1 VSGAGASAAF
11 VSSVTPVVL
20 VGGRSRRFGRDKLLE
35 PLPGGGGVMV
45 ERPIGALRA
54 VFGARVA
61 LVGAC
66 DARVAAL
73 GDGVIADPHPGA
85 GPLGGIVSALAHAGG
100 PVLVLA
106 GDMPGVRGEDVARLA
121 LAAEGALARGALAV
135 MAESDRVHPCFAVY
149 AAGALAALAAGLARG
164 DRRLLGALPDGRVE
178 RWACRAGA
186 AVNVNEPGDLAR

>member
-1 VSGAGASAAF
+1 MF
-11 VSSVTPVVL
+11 LSSLTPVVL

-35 PLPGGGGVMV
+35 PLAGGGVMV

-54 VFGARVA
+54 VFGGRVA

-73 GDGVIADPHPGA
+73 GDAVIRDAHPGA
-85 GPLGGIVSALAHAGG
+85 GPVGGIVSALAHTGG

-106 GDMPGVRGEDVARLA
+106 GDMPGVLGEDVAQLA
-121 LAAEGALARGALAV
+121 LVAEGALARGALAA
-135 MAESDRVHPCFAVY
+135 MAESDRAHPCFAVY
-149 AAGALAALAAGLARG
+149 APGALAALAARLSRG
-164 DRRLLGALPDGRVE
+164 DRRLLGALPEERVE

-186 AVNVNEPGDLAR
+186 AVNVNEPGDLARD